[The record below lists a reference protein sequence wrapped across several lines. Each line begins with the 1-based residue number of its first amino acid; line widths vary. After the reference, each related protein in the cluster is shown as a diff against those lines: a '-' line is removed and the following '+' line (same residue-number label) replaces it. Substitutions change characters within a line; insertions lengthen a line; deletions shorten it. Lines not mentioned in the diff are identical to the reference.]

1 MVLRESPPSYR
12 ISLKDTSL
20 KLYLKK
26 KGVSQDQVFTFL
38 ETTYGIQLTVRTK
51 RTQVLNPAKAFIGHK
66 FNPFSNLIRVGIA
79 LMFNSIESHFVWSS

>member
-26 KGVSQDQVFTFL
+26 KGVSQDQVFTFS
-38 ETTYGIQLTVRTK
+38 ETTYGIQLPFEQYV
-51 RTQVLNPAKAFIGHK
+51 HK
-66 FNPFSNLIRVGIA
+66 FSILLKHLSVT
-79 LMFNSIESHFVWSS
+79 NSIRLVIWFG